1 VKLQRSAGVLLHPT
15 SLPGPHGIGD
25 LGPQARAWVDFLAEA
40 GCGLWQVLPLGPT
53 GFDNSPYQS
62 FSAFA
67 GNPYL
72 ISPELLLEE
81 GLLEEKDLAGASF
94 PADRVDF
101 CALIP
106 WKVKVLDV
114 AFGRFRS
121 SGASRLRGDFE
132 TFRTEHAAWLDDFA
146 LFMALKEAWK
156 GSRWDEWRDALR
168 RRRADAM
175 AASRREHAEGM
186 ERQAFRQFLFFRQW
200 QALRGHAKSK
210 GVRIIGDVPIFVSSD
225 SADVW
230 AHPDLFKLD
239 EALQPTVVAGVPPDY
254 FSPTGQLW
262 GNPLYS
268 WESHQSSGFEWWTAR
283 LRSAL
288 ELVDLARLDHFRGFA
303 AAWEVPAGSLTAE
316 KGKWVKGPGGELL
329 ARVGEA
335 LGDLPLIAEDLGVI
349 TPDVEAMRESFHLPG
364 MKILQF
370 AFSGPDNSF
379 LPHAYPRNCVVYT
392 GTHDNDTT
400 RGWFSGAPEPEQDFC
415 RRYLKSDGHDIVWDL
430 IRVAWASPAKFALA
444 PMQDLLDLDT
454 AARMN
459 FPGKPS
465 GSWTWR
471 MGDGDA
477 SPALAARLRELNY
490 LYQRTGPF
498 DSSKP

>member
-1 VKLQRSAGVLLHPT
+1 MKLERSSGVLLHPT

-25 LGPQARAWVDFLAEA
+25 LGPRAHAWVDFLAEA
-40 GCGLWQVLPLGPT
+40 RCGLWQVLPLGPT

-72 ISPELLLEE
+72 ISPELLLGE
-81 GLLEEKDLAGASF
+81 GLLDQVDLAGASL
-94 PADRVDF
+94 PVDRVDY

-106 WKVKVLDV
+106 WKSKVLDS
-114 AFGRFRS
+114 AFERYRSSSSAQLRSEFDEFRS
-121 SGASRLRGDFE
+121 RHAEWLGDFS
-132 TFRTEHAAWLDDFA
+132 
-146 LFMALKEAWK
+146 LFMALKEVHAGK
-156 GSRWDEWRDALR
+156 RWDEWPEPLR
-168 RRRADAM
+168 RRQSEAM
-175 AASRREHAEGM
+175 ASARREFAHGM

-200 QALRGHAKSK
+200 EALRRHAASS

-225 SADVW
+225 SVDVW

-239 EALQPTVVAGVPPDY
+239 EALHPTAVAGVPPDY

-262 GNPLYS
+262 GNPLYR
-268 WESHQSSGFEWWTAR
+268 WEAHVVSGFQWWVAR

-303 AAWEVPAGSLTAE
+303 AAWEVPRGSSTAE
-316 KGKWVKGPGGELL
+316 EGKWVNGPGAGLL
-329 ARVGEA
+329 SRLGDA

-349 TPDVEAMRESFHLPG
+349 TPDVEALRETFHLPG

-370 AFSGPDNSF
+370 AFTGPENPF

-400 RGWFSGAPEPEQDFC
+400 WGWFEAAPEAERDFC
-415 RRYLKSDGHDIVWDL
+415 RRYLKSDGSDIVWDL
-430 IRVAWASPAKFALA
+430 IRAVWSSPAAFALA
-444 PMQDLLDLDT
+444 PMQDLLGLGTD
-454 AARMN
+454 ARMN

-471 MGDGDA
+471 MGDQDA
-477 SPALAARLRELNY
+477 SHALAARLRELNF
-490 LYQRTGPF
+490 LYQRGA
-498 DSSKP
+498 DSQRDA

>member
-1 VKLQRSAGVLLHPT
+1 MKLERSSGVLLHPT
-15 SLPGPHGIGD
+15 SLPGPYGIGD
-25 LGPQARAWVDFLAEA
+25 LGPRAHAWADFLAEA
-40 GCGLWQVLPLGPT
+40 GCSLWQVLPLGPT

-72 ISPELLLEE
+72 ISPELLMAE
-81 GLLEEKDLAGASF
+81 GLLEPADLGGASF
-94 PADRVDF
+94 PSDRVDF

-106 WKVKVLDV
+106 WKVRLLDA
-114 AFGRFRS
+114 AFRRFQESGPSELRS
-121 SGASRLRGDFE
+121 ELEA
-132 TFRTEHAAWLDDFA
+132 FRDRHAAWLDDFS
-146 LFMALKEAWK
+146 LFMALKEAHQ
-156 GSRWDEWRDALR
+156 GARWDEWPEILR
-168 RRRADAM
+168 RRGSDAM
-175 AASRREHAEGM
+175 AGTRRELAEGM
-186 ERQAFRQFLFFRQW
+186 KRQAFRQFLFFRQW
-200 QALRGHAKSK
+200 QALRRHAGSK
-210 GVRIIGDVPIFVSSD
+210 GIHIIGDVPIFVSSD

-239 EALQPTVVAGVPPDY
+239 ETLRPTVVAGVPPDY

-262 GNPLYS
+262 GNPLYR
-268 WESHQSSGFEWWTAR
+268 WETHHSSGFEWWTAR
-283 LRSAL
+283 LRSAIQ
-288 ELVDLARLDHFRGFA
+288 LVDLARLDHFRGFV
-303 AAWEVPAGSLTAE
+303 AAWEVPAGSRTAE
-316 KGKWVKGPGGELL
+316 KGKWVNGPGRELL
-329 ARVGEA
+329 SRLGEV

-349 TPDVEAMRESFHLPG
+349 TPEVEALRESFHLPG

-370 AFSGPDNSF
+370 AFSGPDNPF

-400 RGWFSGAPEPEQDFC
+400 RGWFNTAPESELDFC
-415 RRYLKSDGHDIVWDL
+415 RRYLKSDGSDIVWDL
-430 IRVAWASPAKFALA
+430 IRAAWASPARFALA

-454 AARMN
+454 SARMN

-477 SPALAARLRELNY
+477 SPTLAGRLRELNY
-490 LYQRTGPF
+490 LYQRNRL
-498 DSSKP
+498 DSSNR

>member
-1 VKLQRSAGVLLHPT
+1 MKLERSSGVLLHPT
-15 SLPGPHGIGD
+15 SLPGPYGIGD
-25 LGPQARAWVDFLAEA
+25 LGPRAHAWVDFLAEA
-40 GCGLWQVLPLGPT
+40 GCSLWQVLPLGPT

-72 ISPELLLEE
+72 ISLDPLMAE
-81 GLLEEKDLAGASF
+81 GLLERKDLGGASF
-94 PADRVDF
+94 PSNHVDF

-106 WKVKVLDV
+106 WKAKVLDA
-114 AFGRFRS
+114 AFGRFQRSDS
-121 SGASRLRGDFE
+121 SGLRSEFE
-132 TFRTEHAAWLDDFA
+132 NFRTRQAAWLDDFS
-146 LFMALKEAWK
+146 LFMALKEAHQ
-156 GSRWDEWRDALR
+156 GARWDEWPEALR
-168 RRRADAM
+168 RRGADGM
-175 AASRREHAEGM
+175 AGSKRDFAEGM
-186 ERQAFRQFLFFRQW
+186 ERHSFRQFLFFRQW
-200 QALRGHAKSK
+200 QALRGHAASN

-239 EALQPTVVAGVPPDY
+239 ETLRPTVVAGVPPDY

-262 GNPLYS
+262 GNPLYR
-268 WESHQSSGFEWWTAR
+268 WDAHQASGFQWWVTR

-303 AAWEVPAGSLTAE
+303 AAWEVPAGSPTAE
-316 KGKWVKGPGGELL
+316 KGRWVKGPGGALL
-329 ARVGEA
+329 SRLRDA

-349 TPDVEAMRESFHLPG
+349 TPDVEALRETFQLPG

-370 AFSGPDNSF
+370 AFSGPDNPF

-400 RGWFSGAPEPEQDFC
+400 RGWFNAAPEEERDFC
-415 RRYLKSDGHDIVWDL
+415 RRYMKSDGSDIVWDL
-430 IRVAWASPAKFALA
+430 IRAAWASRADFALA
-444 PMQDLLDLDT
+444 PMQDLLDLGT
-454 AARMN
+454 EARMN
-459 FPGKPS
+459 LPGKPA

-471 MGDGDA
+471 MGDDAA
-477 SPALAARLRELNY
+477 SPDLAARLRELNY
-490 LYQRTGPF
+490 LYQR
-498 DSSKP
+498 